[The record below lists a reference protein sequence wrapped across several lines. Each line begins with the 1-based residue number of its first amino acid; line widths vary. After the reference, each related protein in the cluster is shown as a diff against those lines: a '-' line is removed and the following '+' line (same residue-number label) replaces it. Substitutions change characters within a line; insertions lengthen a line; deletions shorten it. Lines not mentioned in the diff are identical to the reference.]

1 MSNIN
6 EYNVDKMYT
15 YLRGYLTGAKFSESM
30 RALSFAR
37 EKHNGQ
43 LRKDGLPYIVHP
55 LDMACY
61 AAALHIDNDYVIAT
75 ILLHDVCEDCGVPL
89 SALPVCDEVK
99 TGVKYMTIIPIE
111 GEEKS
116 QTKKRYFKEL
126 LNCKYSV
133 IVKGIDRYKNLSS
146 MAGVLSDE
154 AVIKNVKETHNLLLP
169 VLKEAKDIWPELSD
183 ILFILRTNIKSINYT
198 LARIYNIELEDI
210 EE

>member
-1 MSNIN
+1 MSKTN

-15 YLRGYLTGAKFSESM
+15 YLRGYLTGAKFTESM
-30 RALSFAR
+30 KALSFAR

-43 LRKDGLPYIVHP
+43 FRKDGLPYIVHP

-61 AAALHIDNDYVIAT
+61 AAALHIDNDYVIAI
-75 ILLHDVCEDCGVPL
+75 ILLHDVCEDCDVPL

-99 TGVKYMTIIPIE
+99 TGVKYMTIEPME
-111 GEEKS
+111 GEEKQ
-116 QTKKRYFKEL
+116 QTKKRYFREL

-183 ILFILRTNIKSINYT
+183 ILFILRTNIKSINYS
-198 LARIYNIELEDI
+198 LARIYNIDLEDI
-210 EE
+210 E